1 LNLWLEFLELTG
13 LKPLDKPDSL
23 WYHIPKNIFDK
34 VEGLEFLLKC
44 DFEISKLPVKL
55 SDYHK
60 QVLHYWKMV
69 FTHNL
74 TPHGSTLWNNRVITI
89 SRKTLFF
96 RNWFEKGI
104 IFITDI
110 LDEQG
115 NFLSF
120 TDFKTKF
127 DIQSLVRDYNKVCKA
142 IPIALLNMI
151 RNYLKREKNEK
162 NCLKITYS
170 INLEEFTS
178 YY

>member
-1 LNLWLEFLELTG
+1 M
-13 LKPLDKPDSL
+13 
-23 WYHIPKNIFDK
+23 
-34 VEGLEFLLKC
+34 
-44 DFEISKLPVKL
+44 PVKL
-55 SDYHK
+55 SEYHK

-69 FTHNL
+69 FTHNF

-127 DIQSLVRDYNKVCKA
+127 NIQSLIRDYNNVSNNVKQ
-142 IPIALLNMI
+142 
-151 RNYLKREKNEK
+151 YQ
-162 NCLKITYS
+162 
-170 INLEEFTS
+170 
-178 YY
+178 